1 MPIYDIN
8 GNVISVDA
16 TRASVLAKKQTVNNP
31 NLANPNNFTVGLLDA
46 NGTINTAQ
54 TGCLTTDFIPCS
66 GGQYV
71 CAGQINA
78 FNHNPF
84 LKVTSFKEVSR
95 ARVFY
100 NANKTV
106 ISGVSDNFYSAD
118 NTMVGIQAPSGT
130 AYVRV
135 SFGGAYAPFSPPSNP
150 SGCFVHIAD
159 APITNPNKYYDNGIE
174 VLEPSDSQT
183 WEKWG
188 QTWTLFGDSLTDS
201 YGGHGWDMETSPVG
215 GVGWQDTTERVPWTG
230 YFWASDIARRHG
242 YVVDNQAHSGSN
254 IYNSRVYTDVSGV
267 LVLDTWVA
275 ALRNGN
281 FYEPELI
288 TIGFGANTVADEI
301 GSASDAPSNT
311 AHSLYAGTKYFI
323 EALNDA
329 CPNARKVYIL
339 HPLQEDWRD
348 TSGAARNALR
358 NVFDLYNVEYVDMSQ
373 HSGITVDMLP
383 DKLHVSSIEANRQYG
398 RFLESY
404 LFG

>member
-1 MPIYDIN
+1 M
-8 GNVISVDA
+8 
-16 TRASVLAKKQTVNNP
+16 
-31 NLANPNNFTVGLLDA
+31 
-46 NGTINTAQ
+46 
-54 TGCLTTDFIPCS
+54 
-66 GGQYV
+66 
-71 CAGQINA
+71 
-78 FNHNPF
+78 
-84 LKVTSFKEVSR
+84 
-95 ARVFY
+95 
-100 NANKTV
+100 
-106 ISGVSDNFYSAD
+106 
-118 NTMVGIQAPSGT
+118 
-130 AYVRV
+130 
-135 SFGGAYAPFSPPSNP
+135 
-150 SGCFVHIAD
+150 
-159 APITNPNKYYDNGIE
+159 
-174 VLEPSDSQT
+174 
-183 WEKWG
+183 
-188 QTWTLFGDSLTDS
+188 
-201 YGGHGWDMETSPVG
+201 
-215 GVGWQDTTERVPWTG
+215 
-230 YFWASDIARRHG
+230 
-242 YVVDNQAHSGSN
+242 
-254 IYNSRVYTDVSGV
+254 SGV